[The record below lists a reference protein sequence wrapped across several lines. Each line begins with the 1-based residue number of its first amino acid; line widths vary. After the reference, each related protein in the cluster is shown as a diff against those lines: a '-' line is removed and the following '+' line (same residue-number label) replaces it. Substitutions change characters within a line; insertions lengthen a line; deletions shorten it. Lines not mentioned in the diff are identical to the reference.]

1 MFHFREEVARR
12 GLGGSYLVSTSD
24 GWMGEVRRSDG
35 MKGGRLGTLPFD
47 VIGALADRLT
57 WVRGCDRVAVDTV
70 TQE

>member
-12 GLGGSYLVSTSD
+12 GLGVSYLVSTSD

-47 VIGALADRLT
+47 VIGSLARSVLRQIDMGKR
-57 WVRGCDRVAVDTV
+57 VR
-70 TQE
+70 

>member
-47 VIGALADRLT
+47 VIGALARSVLRQIDMGKR
-57 WVRGCDRVAVDTV
+57 VR
-70 TQE
+70 